1 MVLSIASSDSRPVVW
16 IGPDSD
22 ELNLTRD
29 LVALD
34 LERLGIPFKT
44 FDCLE
49 DAFKEATHTP
59 QTPQLG
65 VLATN
70 STAQWSIECIAQLTR
85 AWPLMPV
92 VLVTSTLVEGR
103 RRSGPALPGIEDV
116 PWCDLPGRLHT
127 WLSTWQM
134 GRTGTLAAPMA
145 SRRDERLLGITANTN
160 DTQKT
165 VSVVASTP
173 MDAEGIASLIPL
185 AGGVLTTTSYH
196 RPSLEESSS
205 VLIWDVGTP
214 TSDDM
219 SWLAMLSA
227 NRPHLKIIMIESFPR
242 ADTVRAA
249 LDAGATAVITKPLSH
264 EALMGI
270 FSQIDVDTD
279 GIGPTT
285 EHC

>member
-1 MVLSIASSDSRPVVW
+1 MFLNTSSSDSQPVVW
-16 IGPDSD
+16 IGPESD
-22 ELNLTRD
+22 ELNLTQD

-34 LERLGIPFKT
+34 LKRLRIPLKT
-44 FDCLE
+44 FSSLQ
-49 DAFKEATHTP
+49 DALKSAAQTP
-59 QTPQLG
+59 RTPQLSI
-65 VLATN
+65 LATN
-70 STAQWSIECIAQLTR
+70 STAQWSIACVAQLTR

-127 WLSTWQM
+127 WLTTWKL
-134 GRTGTLAAPMA
+134 GRTGTLTAPMA
-145 SRRDERLLGITANTN
+145 NRRDERLLGIKANTA

-185 AGGVLTTTSYH
+185 TGGMLTTTSYQ
-196 RPSLEESSS
+196 RPSLEDSSS

-219 SWLAMLSA
+219 SWLGMLSA

-249 LDAGATAVITKPLSH
+249 LDAGAAAVLTKPLSL

-270 FSQIDVDTD
+270 FSQIEADSD

-285 EHC
+285 SHC